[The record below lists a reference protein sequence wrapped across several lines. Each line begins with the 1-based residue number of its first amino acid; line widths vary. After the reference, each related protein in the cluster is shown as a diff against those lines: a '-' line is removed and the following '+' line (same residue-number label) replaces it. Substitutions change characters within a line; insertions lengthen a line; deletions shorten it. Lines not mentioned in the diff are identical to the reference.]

1 MRILF
6 SAPGTLAL
14 ATTMLALSAC
24 GFQLR
29 GSGGQYT
36 LPFDKIYIGLP
47 VSSPLAIDLKRNIRS
62 NGATLIAPD
71 AASADGIVDV
81 LTDPEKTRGKTILS
95 LNANGRVSQ
104 YQLSYSIVFKVR
116 DNQGHEL
123 LAPTTITL
131 TRPLDFN
138 DAQRLAKETEEALL
152 YRDMEKDLVQQMVR
166 RMGAL
171 KPVIVATPAASPAAP
186 AATAPAAAPAR
197 Q

>member
-1 MRILF
+1 MATSSF
-6 SAPGTLAL
+6 TLHARAAGML
-14 ATTMLALSAC
+14 LLLALSAC

-47 VSSPLAIDLKRNIRS
+47 DESPLAIDLKRNIRS
-62 NGATLIAPD
+62 NGATQIAPD

-95 LNANGRVSQ
+95 LNSNGRVSQ
-104 YQLSYSIVFKVR
+104 YLLTYTIVFKVR
-116 DNQGHEL
+116 DKLGHEL
-123 LAPTTITL
+123 LGPTTISL
-131 TRPLDFN
+131 NRPLDFN

-171 KPVIVATPAASPAAP
+171 KPVLTASPVPPGAPLPPAAQP
-186 AATAPAAAPAR
+186 
-197 Q
+197 